1 MNLNKQFFWFLMN
14 AVLMCIFIV
23 PVAVAFWLS
32 AFAAGFDWSQWV
44 KLAADTAN
52 RAASDPAKALGTVQ
66 TYWGILSFFL
76 LAAYS
81 LMFKFKANANKEV
94 KTLGWPDQPMK
105 LALRL
110 RKNIRKRF
118 LKINNRSS
126 KRKKGG
132 LGRLFYLSLEVP
144 EKGAKPWQKISD
156 PE

>member
-1 MNLNKQFFWFLMN
+1 MHLHRSSGRRVL
-14 AVLMCIFIV
+14 AVCFC
-23 PVAVAFWLS
+23 
-32 AFAAGFDWSQWV
+32 GRFDWSQWV

-94 KTLGWPDQPMK
+94 KTLEVARP
-105 LALRL
+105 ANEVSVAASE
-110 RKNIRKRF
+110 NIRKRF

-126 KRKKGG
+126 KRKK
-132 LGRLFYLSLEVP
+132 
-144 EKGAKPWQKISD
+144 AA
-156 PE
+156 

>member
-44 KLAADTAN
+44 KLAAN
-52 RAASDPAKALGTVQ
+52 RAASDLAKALGTVQ

-81 LMFKFKANANKEV
+81 LMFKRKANANKEV
-94 KTLGWPDQPMK
+94 KTL
-105 LALRL
+105 
-110 RKNIRKRF
+110 
-118 LKINNRSS
+118 
-126 KRKKGG
+126 
-132 LGRLFYLSLEVP
+132 EVARP
-144 EKGAKPWQKISD
+144 ANEVSVAASEKHSEAVPQNQ
-156 PE
+156 

>member
-66 TYWGILSFFL
+66 TYWGILSFSL

-94 KTLGWPDQPMK
+94 KTLGVARP
-105 LALRL
+105 A
-110 RKNIRKRF
+110 N
-118 LKINNRSS
+118 
-126 KRKKGG
+126 
-132 LGRLFYLSLEVP
+132 EVSVAAS
-144 EKGAKPWQKISD
+144 EKHSEAVPQNQ
-156 PE
+156 

>member
-1 MNLNKQFFWFLMN
+1 M
-14 AVLMCIFIV
+14 
-23 PVAVAFWLS
+23 
-32 AFAAGFDWSQWV
+32 
-44 KLAADTAN
+44 AADTAN

-94 KTLGWPDQPMK
+94 KTLEVADQPMK

-132 LGRLFYLSLEVP
+132 LAAFFYLSLEVP

>member
-1 MNLNKQFFWFLMN
+1 MGGSVNLNKQFFWFLMN

-94 KTLGWPDQPMK
+94 KTL
-105 LALRL
+105 
-110 RKNIRKRF
+110 
-118 LKINNRSS
+118 
-126 KRKKGG
+126 
-132 LGRLFYLSLEVP
+132 EVARP
-144 EKGAKPWQKISD
+144 ANEVSVAASEKHSEAVPQNQWHCCK
-156 PE
+156 

>member
-94 KTLGWPDQPMK
+94 KTLG
-105 LALRL
+105 
-110 RKNIRKRF
+110 
-118 LKINNRSS
+118 
-126 KRKKGG
+126 
-132 LGRLFYLSLEVP
+132 
-144 EKGAKPWQKISD
+144 
-156 PE
+156 

>member
-94 KTLGWPDQPMK
+94 KTLEVARPANEVSVAASEK
-105 LALRL
+105 H
-110 RKNIRKRF
+110 RKRF

-132 LGRLFYLSLEVP
+132 LGRLFLFVAGSAR
-144 EKGAKPWQKISD
+144 KGREAVAENQ
-156 PE
+156 